1 MTDEILSLQDK
12 IKCLQKENQYLK
24 SLLDQAGISYSKEKL
39 RQCEIFK
46 ENTKYSLNRAR
57 GCSISYHASDEIKDR
72 DLFDPDQ
79 GARIIPREITDHDA
93 NLFFSVF
100 WGRTDVYAKRTLKKS
115 TGEVNY
121 YTQCYNFYKTGCPRM
136 SGSKIRC
143 QDCKRQAYKK
153 LEKHQIMAHLR
164 GASEDAADVIGI
176 YPLLED
182 DTCRFIVF
190 DFDNHEK
197 NAAKHD
203 FANTD
208 DNWKEEVDALR
219 EICVIN
225 GIDPLVERS
234 RSGRGAH
241 LWIFFQKKIEASLAR
256 KFGNALLRKGAE
268 SVNLKSFR
276 FYDRMLPMQDHLS
289 QGGIGNMIALPL
301 QGQALKEG
309 NSAFVDENWN
319 AYPDQWKILLGK
331 PKLSKELI
339 EDKIKEWKS
348 FSANEAIETNEILEQ
363 DGEKPWDRTKDFWK
377 SDVNGDLQITLAD
390 GVYILRENLAP
401 RIQNRIRELAAFQN
415 PAFFKNQAIGLSN
428 FANSRYIYLG
438 RDEGEYIRIP
448 RGLLEDVT
456 VKCDKSGIAYH
467 IRDERCQGNAIR
479 IAFQGQLKGSQIPV
493 VEAML
498 KHETGILH
506 AATAF
511 GKTVVCCNM
520 IARKKVNTLILL
532 QSSALIEQWENAI
545 ENFLTI
551 EEEPPEYETPT
562 GRKRRRKSV
571 VGRLQG
577 AHDSTTGIVDI
588 AMAGSVCKKGEFHK
602 RLKEY
607 GMVIVDEC
615 HHAAS
620 DTFVEILQEVRAKYV
635 YGVTATPLRSDGL
648 EKINYMLLGPVR
660 YQFTAKDRAKE
671 QGIAH
676 LVYPR
681 FTRAVAPRFH
691 QDNMHPNEAYTIL
704 RENEDRDALIINDVT
719 KCIAEG
725 RTPVILS
732 RYIDHSR
739 KLYDRLRNCADEVFL
754 LSGENTKKQHHAVLE
769 QMKQVKADKSMIL
782 VATGKLIGE
791 GFDYPRLDTLIM
803 ATPVSWKSVVEQ
815 YAGRLNR
822 DYEGKESVIIY
833 DYVDSHIS
841 MFEKMYYKRLKAY
854 KQIGYDICA
863 GYTIEKQKVGAI
875 FDTDAYAEVYRK
887 DLLEANKEIIIASPV
902 ISGPKI
908 EALIRLLKNQQE
920 KGTRIRIVTWE
931 ADRYGFGD
939 SAYWMELQERMRANG
954 FEINLVEDYCQH
966 YCIIDREVV
975 WYGSMN
981 FLGKEDS
988 EDNLMRVCSK
998 DIAAELLELTFGK

>member
-1 MTDEILSLQDK
+1 MTDEILSLQNK
-12 IKCLQKENQYLK
+12 IICLEKENQYLK
-24 SLLDQAGISYSKEKL
+24 SLLDGAGISYHVPAIMK
-39 RQCEIFK
+39 
-46 ENTKYSLNRAR
+46 N
-57 GCSISYHASDEIKDR
+57 G
-72 DLFDPDQ
+72 DLPDPDQ
-79 GARIIPREITDHDA
+79 GARIISRKITDHDA
-93 NLFFSVF
+93 NLFFSMF
-100 WGRTDVYAKRTLKKS
+100 WGRTDVYAKRTIKKS
-115 TGEVNY
+115 TREIHY

-153 LEKHQIMAHLR
+153 LEKQQIMAHLK
-164 GASEDAADVIGI
+164 GVSEDAADVIGI

-182 DTCRFIVF
+182 DTCRFLVF
-190 DFDNHEK
+190 DFDNHDK
-197 NAAKHD
+197 NAEKRD

-208 DNWKEEVDALR
+208 DIWKEEVDALR

-234 RSGRGAH
+234 RSGCGAH

-256 KFGNALLRKGAE
+256 KFGNTLLRKGAE

-289 QGGIGNMIALPL
+289 QGGIGNLIALPL

-319 AYPDQWKILLGK
+319 AYPDQWKILLSK

-390 GVYILRENLAP
+390 GVYILREKLAP

-448 RGLLEDVT
+448 RGLLEDVA

-479 IAFQGQLKGSQIPV
+479 IAFQGQLKGSQIPA

-511 GKTVVCCNM
+511 GKTVVCCNI

-532 QSSALIEQWENAI
+532 QSSALIEQWESAM

-551 EEEPPEYETPT
+551 DEELPEYETPT
-562 GRKRRRKSV
+562 GRKKRRKSV

-577 AHDSTTGIVDI
+577 AHDSTTGIIDI
-588 AMAGSVCKKGEFHK
+588 AMVGSVCKKGEFHK

-607 GMVIVDEC
+607 GMLIVDEC

-648 EKINYMLLGPVR
+648 EKINNMLLGSVR

-704 RENEDRDALIINDVT
+704 RENEDRDAL
-719 KCIAEG
+719 
-725 RTPVILS
+725 P
-732 RYIDHSR
+732 
-739 KLYDRLRNCADEVFL
+739 
-754 LSGENTKKQHHAVLE
+754 
-769 QMKQVKADKSMIL
+769 
-782 VATGKLIGE
+782 
-791 GFDYPRLDTLIM
+791 
-803 ATPVSWKSVVEQ
+803 
-815 YAGRLNR
+815 
-822 DYEGKESVIIY
+822 
-833 DYVDSHIS
+833 
-841 MFEKMYYKRLKAY
+841 
-854 KQIGYDICA
+854 
-863 GYTIEKQKVGAI
+863 
-875 FDTDAYAEVYRK
+875 
-887 DLLEANKEIIIASPV
+887 
-902 ISGPKI
+902 
-908 EALIRLLKNQQE
+908 
-920 KGTRIRIVTWE
+920 
-931 ADRYGFGD
+931 
-939 SAYWMELQERMRANG
+939 EL
-954 FEINLVEDYCQH
+954 
-966 YCIIDREVV
+966 
-975 WYGSMN
+975 
-981 FLGKEDS
+981 
-988 EDNLMRVCSK
+988 
-998 DIAAELLELTFGK
+998 